1 MLPIVYVDADGN
13 LHNTPR
19 RMCSSLPR
27 HGIPSLAVEFSSP
40 ALDAP
45 SDSSSALPYKLLIS
59 SEDLVL
65 LQISQ
70 KTPLPHPKIHSVRY
84 PPGPLLAHRYLGGF
98 TSPVEGLCIPLGGSD
113 NRYLRHIAPPGF
125 SLRPRFSALAVF
137 DLARPWLLVGR
148 SRSKILYLSR
158 SI

>member
-1 MLPIVYVDADGN
+1 VLPIVYVDADGN
-13 LHNTPR
+13 LHLTPR
-19 RMCSSLPR
+19 SVHGLPPR
-27 HGIPSLAVEFSSP
+27 HGIPSLAVESSSP

-45 SDSSSALPYKLLIS
+45 SDSSSAPRNKLHIS

-98 TSPVEGLCIPLGGSD
+98 TSPVDGLCIPLAVLMTDISD
-113 NRYLRHIAPPGF
+113 I
-125 SLRPRFSALAVF
+125 
-137 DLARPWLLVGR
+137 
-148 SRSKILYLSR
+148 
-158 SI
+158 